1 MKKIL
6 AIAVITLCPA
16 LWGNAASAQDCRFK
30 IKADESL
37 KQAMNSFHEV
47 MSGLVH
53 GAAGK
58 GDFSQVK
65 AKAEELAKLR
75 DGIMAANLP
84 EKLAKRCP
92 EISIKAA
99 ELSKAVD
106 SLVAQSRG
114 SAGDDAVKLAFDN
127 MHTAYRN
134 LNNALVSLEDQMQ
147 AFHEVM
153 HPLWHDA
160 YPKKDAAAI
169 KAEVPKLKVR
179 AKLILSTAEA
189 VDKAKVA
196 GAKSLLEAVTTLEEA
211 AAANDDASVL
221 EALRVAHEVYEKLA
235 SGTES
240 HP

>member
-1 MKKIL
+1 MRKIL
-6 AIAVITLCPA
+6 VFGIIALCPA
-16 LWGNAASAQDCRFK
+16 LWGPAASAQDCRFK
-30 IKADESL
+30 IKGDESL

-53 GAAGK
+53 GAADE
-58 GDFSQVK
+58 GDLSQVK

-92 EISIKAA
+92 DISAKAA

-106 SLVAQSRG
+106 TLAAQSR
-114 SAGDDAVKLAFDN
+114 SNAGNDAVKLAFDT

-134 LNNALVSLEDQMQ
+134 LNNSLVSLEDRLE

-160 YPKKDAAAI
+160 YP
-169 KAEVPKLKVR
+169 R
-179 AKLILSTAEA
+179 
-189 VDKAKVA
+189 
-196 GAKSLLEAVTTLEEA
+196 
-211 AAANDDASVL
+211 
-221 EALRVAHEVYEKLA
+221 
-235 SGTES
+235 
-240 HP
+240 

>member
-1 MKKIL
+1 
-6 AIAVITLCPA
+6 V
-16 LWGNAASAQDCRFK
+16 SAQDCRFK
-30 IKADESL
+30 IKDDESF

-53 GAAGK
+53 GAADK

-75 DGIMAANLP
+75 NGIMAAKLP
-84 EKLAKRCP
+84 EKLARRCP
-92 EISIKAA
+92 DISAKAA

-106 SLVAQSRG
+106 TLMAQCKNN
-114 SAGDDAVKLAFDN
+114 AGNDAVKLAFDS
-127 MHTAYRN
+127 MHSAYRN
-134 LNNALVSLEDQMQ
+134 LNNALVSLEDQLQ

-169 KAEVPKLKVR
+169 KAEIPKLKVR
-179 AKLILSTAEA
+179 AKFILSTAEA
-189 VDKAKVA
+189 VEKARVA

-235 SGTES
+235 SGAEQN
-240 HP
+240 P